1 MLLPTLVLTA
11 AALATPTMSTDRE
24 CYAAGRDTIAITG
37 TGFAPSAPVA
47 INFTGNDEVLTS
59 DATADANGAL
69 DTEVTAPDLK
79 DFNADSSAIPVAVDT
94 ADGATAGFDLVEW
107 DGTLTGYRSTI
118 RRGQRLKFETTGWTG
133 ADTLYLHY
141 VRGGKTVFTQR
152 LGATS
157 RPVRRPRQALQ
168 GVHLPRRQARQLQP
182 ADLAERGVHQHRPL
196 VRLQAGALRLI
207 S

>member
-157 RPVRRPRQALQ
+157 GPCGDLDKRFKAFTFRGAKPGNYNLRISPNEEFTNTDRWFGFKRVRFA
-168 GVHLPRRQARQLQP
+168 
-182 ADLAERGVHQHRPL
+182 
-196 VRLQAGALRLI
+196 